1 MARPSAKE
9 DQKSERRAPLDFPV
23 LIQSL
28 SLCVRPPPPTQWP
41 PADLQGRPS
50 ELFTSSRCT
59 GPRVGLARVAQAK
72 PISGCRQR
80 LRHPVY
86 LIVLL
91 QPERA
96 AFAPIPDPG
105 GPCLPAC
112 PPHLPGPWWSRRLP
126 PPPRLP
132 LASWPQTSPQGP
144 GPWALQSSPAPG
156 ISSVL
161 SSSSFWGVQQLL
173 RLEFCQLKQETRKGC
188 HFNPCDP
195 VSR

>member
-105 GPCLPAC
+105 GALPAC
-112 PPHLPGPWWSRRLP
+112 LP
-126 PPPRLP
+126 P
-132 LASWPQTSPQGP
+132 
-144 GPWALQSSPAPG
+144 SPAG
-156 ISSVL
+156 ALVEQAA
-161 SSSSFWGVQQLL
+161 SSSSSAATGFLASDFSAGAWALGFAVFS
-173 RLEFCQLKQETRKGC
+173 RSRDFFCAFFLFFLGGAAASET
-188 HFNPCDP
+188 
-195 VSR
+195 